1 MDYSRSLPDTK
12 DALIQF
18 GIDVVN
24 ASISPVQ
31 QGLINHTWKIEEGTA
46 SYILQRVNDAVFKNP
61 EDIADNIAA
70 IAGYL
75 AGHYP
80 GYTFT
85 APLKTIEG
93 KNIYKNPQ
101 GSYYRLFTFIEGSHT
116 RNSVATAQ
124 QAYEAARQFGKFTAT
139 LKNFDAGIL
148 KTTIPSF
155 HDISLRYRQFL
166 DALENGNKNRIVQ
179 SSLLIARLKEYSSI
193 VDYFENIKTDPQF
206 TLRVTH
212 HDTKISNVLFDK
224 DDKGICVIDLDTV
237 MPGYFIS
244 DVGDMMRTYLCEAT
258 EEEQDNSRI
267 KIREEIYDAIV
278 NGYLQEMGDELSE
291 KEKQHFFYAGSF
303 MIYMQALRFL
313 TDHLNN
319 DRYYGAG
326 YEGHNYNRAANQLTL
341 LQQFMTFKMNRRKSV
356 PGFSPAFKY

>member
-1 MDYSRSLPDTK
+1 MDNSRSLPGTK
-12 DALIQF
+12 DVLIQF
-18 GIDVVN
+18 GIDTK
-24 ASISPVQ
+24 ASIIPIH
-31 QGLINHTWKIEEGTA
+31 QGLINNTWKIDDGGA
-46 SYILQRVNDAVFKNP
+46 SYILQKVNDAVFKSP
-61 EDIADNIAA
+61 EDIAHNIAA

-75 AGHYP
+75 AEHYP

-85 APLKTIEG
+85 APLKTTDG
-93 KNIYKNPQ
+93 KNIYKDPQ
-101 GSYYRLFTFIEGSHT
+101 GNYYRLFSFIEGSHT
-116 RNSVATAQ
+116 RSSVSTAA

-166 DALENGNKNRIVQ
+166 DALENGNTTRIEQ
-179 SSLLIARLKEYSSI
+179 SSLLISRLKEYSSI
-193 VDYFENIKTDPQF
+193 VDYFETIKTDPQF
-206 TLRVTH
+206 ALRVTH

-224 DDKGICVIDLDTV
+224 NDKGVCVIDLDTV

-258 EEEQDNSRI
+258 EEEQDSSSL

-278 NGYLQEMGDELSE
+278 DGYLQEMGDELSE

-341 LQQFMTFKMNRRKSV
+341 LQQFMKFKMNRRKFVPDVS
-356 PGFSPAFKY
+356 PGF

>member
-1 MDYSRSLPDTK
+1 MDSNRSSPDIK
-12 DALIQF
+12 DVLMQF
-18 GIDVVN
+18 GID
-24 ASISPVQ
+24 ASAVSIIPVQ
-31 QGLINHTWKIEEGTA
+31 QGLINHTWKIVDGAA
-46 SYILQRVNDAVFKNP
+46 SYILQKVNDAVFKKP
-61 EDIADNIAA
+61 EDIAHNIAS

-75 AGHYP
+75 AEHYP

-85 APLKTIEG
+85 AALKTTGGET
-93 KNIYKNPQ
+93 IYKNPE
-101 GSYYRLFTFIEGSHT
+101 GNYYRLFSFIEGSHT
-116 RNSVATAQ
+116 RNSVETAA

-155 HDISLRYRQFL
+155 HDIMLRYRQFL
-166 DALENGNKNRIVQ
+166 DALENGNKTRIDQ
-179 SSLLIARLKEYSSI
+179 SSQLISRLKEYSSI
-193 VDYFENIKTDPQF
+193 ADYFENIKTDPAF

-212 HDTKISNVLFDK
+212 HDTKISNVLFDR

-258 EEEQDNSRI
+258 EEEQDSSRL

-291 KEKQHFFYAGSF
+291 KEKQHF
-303 MIYMQALRFL
+303 
-313 TDHLNN
+313 LNG
-319 DRYYGAG
+319 RTG
-326 YEGHNYNRAANQLTL
+326 Y
-341 LQQFMTFKMNRRKSV
+341 
-356 PGFSPAFKY
+356 